1 MNGIHIHVHEKKYF
15 FKNTSQFIQNISVV
29 YFGENIFQTPLKE
42 KQKLLPQPVS
52 KQSLGTRREAVYGL
66 FDVALVGPEP

>member
-1 MNGIHIHVHEKKYF
+1 MCMRSYF
-15 FKNTSQFIQNISVV
+15 FKNTSQLIQDISVV
-29 YFGENIFQTPLKE
+29 YFSENTFQVSLKE
-42 KQKLLPQPVS
+42 KQKLLLQPAS